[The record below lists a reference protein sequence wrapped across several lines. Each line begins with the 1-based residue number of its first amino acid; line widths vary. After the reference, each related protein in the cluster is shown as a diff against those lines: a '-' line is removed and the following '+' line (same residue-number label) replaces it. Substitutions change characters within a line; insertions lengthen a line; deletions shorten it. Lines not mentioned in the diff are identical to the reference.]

1 MNILWVKSGP
11 LYPLNTG
18 GRKRTH
24 AMLVELARSHEVT
37 YLSNLTEGTVLD
49 PEEPGASYAQKKIW
63 VPSREPR
70 EGSAA
75 WVLSLLQNVFLSTFP
90 FVLDRYRNE
99 ELARTLLD
107 LEANGGFD
115 LIICDFL
122 TPAVNFDF
130 DRIRTP
136 VVLFQHNVEA
146 RIWERL
152 AAEKSNPFVRLLFRD
167 QARRMRE
174 AERSLSAKCS
184 GVIAVSPEDAADFR
198 RDYGLDNV
206 LGDVPTGVD
215 TTFFAPPVPRTPE
228 PGLIGF
234 LGSMDWMP
242 NIECVHYFV
251 RDIFPAILTRH
262 PGARFLI
269 IGRDPAPSLQR
280 LAAADERIL
289 LTGTVADVRP
299 SLDRCEVLVVPLRSG
314 GGTRIKI
321 FEAMAQGVPV
331 VSTTIGAEGLPVC
344 DGEAILLADEPGDFA
359 NAVIRILD
367 TSALGGEFSTRAR
380 ELVVSDHGW
389 GAVTARFVELLQSRA
404 AKTNQQG
411 RDEG

>member
-1 MNILWVKSGP
+1 MRILWVKSGP

-24 AMLVELARSHEVT
+24 AMLVELARRHHVT
-37 YLSNLTEGTVLD
+37 YLANLPAEHVLT
-49 PEEPGASYAQKKIW
+49 PEETEASYAQEKIW
-63 VPSREPR
+63 IPSHEAREK
-70 EGSAA
+70 SLA
-75 WVLSLLQNVFLSTFP
+75 WAVALLQNLLFSTRP
-90 FVLDRYRNE
+90 FVLDRYRND

-107 LEANGGFD
+107 LDANGGFD
-115 LIICDFL
+115 LIVCDFL

-130 DRIRTP
+130 DRLHTP

-152 AAEKSNPFVRLLFRD
+152 AAEKSNPIVRLLFRD
-167 QARRMRE
+167 QAARMRE
-174 AERSLSAKCS
+174 AEKALSARCR

-198 RDYGLDNV
+198 EDYGLENV

-215 TTFFAPPVPRTPE
+215 TAFFAPPVPRIPE

-242 NIECVHYFV
+242 NIECVHHFV
-251 RDIFPAILTRH
+251 RDIFPAILARH
-262 PGARFLI
+262 PGARFLV

-280 LAAADERIL
+280 LAAEDQRIL
-289 LTGTVADVRP
+289 LTGTVDDVRP
-299 SLDRCEVLVVPLRSG
+299 CLDRCEVLVVPLRSG

-331 VSTTIGAEGLPVC
+331 VSTTIGAEGLPVR
-344 DGEAILLADEPGDFA
+344 DGDAILLADDPESFTD
-359 NAVIRILD
+359 VVSRVLD
-367 TSALGGEFSTRAR
+367 SLQLAEALSTRAR
-380 ELVVSDHGW
+380 ELVVRDHGW
-389 GAVTARFVELLQSRA
+389 ESVTARFVDLLQTGM
-404 AKTNQQG
+404 AKTFKRTD
-411 RDEG
+411 RD